1 LKAVLVNIFA
11 GITDLGE
18 FAGLLA
24 AAIQASPNLRVPVV
38 ARLVGR
44 NAAEAR
50 RILGEARPGMLVT
63 EDLEAA
69 LARID
74 AIVGAAT

>member
-1 LKAVLVNIFA
+1 VLVNIFA

-18 FAGLLA
+18 FATLLA
-24 AAIQASPNLRVPVV
+24 AAIQASPGLRVPVV

-44 NAAEAR
+44 NAAQAQ
-50 RILGEARPGMLVT
+50 RILGEAQPGMFVT
-63 EDLEAA
+63 EDLQQA

-74 AIVGAAT
+74 AIVAAAS